1 MDDMGLQFRQSFEVF
16 PGVRLNL
23 SGSGITASFGV
34 DGATVN
40 VGAQGIRST
49 IGIPGSGLSFTTNHC
64 PPSGSPTPRASV
76 PPQGYAPTYAPVQPM
91 REINSASVERLTSH
105 SLVELRD
112 LIAKARSQRKKVDQ
126 DLAQAQATHH
136 AESADLERRQR
147 SWFRWFMK
155 RRIAELEASVQ
166 EAAGEVQ
173 RLVEWQSLTH
183 IDMCFEAS
191 DAAQRAYGALVR
203 AFEALRQS
211 KAIWDI
217 TSDRDTDRVRER
229 SAASRTLD
237 RKPVQIHF
245 SSSELVRFAGHA
257 MRFGNINGEDIL
269 IYPGVVIMPRADGAF
284 ALIELRE
291 VDLQYHVVGFLEH
304 EVVPPDAVVV
314 GQTWEKVNKDGSR
327 DMRFRDN
334 DQIPIVQYGRLLFT
348 SPGGVQEEY
357 QFSNAI
363 AAGEFARAF
372 DTYKVALSAQ

>member
-1 MDDMGLQFRQSFEVF
+1 MGLRFRQSFEVF

-40 VGAQGIRST
+40 VGARGVRSA
-49 IGIPGSGLSFTTNHC
+49 IGVPGSGLSFTTN
-64 PPSGSPTPRASV
+64 PFTPSVSPTPRASM
-76 PPQGYAPTYAPVQPM
+76 PPSGFAPTYAPAQPM
-91 REINSASVERLTSH
+91 REINSASVEQLTSH
-105 SLVELRD
+105 SLIELRD
-112 LIAKARSQRKKVDQ
+112 LIAKARSQRKEVDQ
-126 DLAQAQATHH
+126 DLAEAQATHEAGS
-136 AESADLERRQR
+136 AELGRRQR

-155 RRIAELEASVQ
+155 RRIAELEASVP
-166 EAAGEVQ
+166 EAADEVQ
-173 RLVEWQSLTH
+173 RLTEWQGLTH
-183 IDMCFEAS
+183 IDVSFETS

-237 RKPVQIHF
+237 RKPVQIDF
-245 SSSELVRFAGHA
+245 SSSDLVRFTGHA
-257 MRFGNINGEDIL
+257 IRFGNINGEDIL

-291 VDLQYHVVGFLEH
+291 VDLQYHAVRFIEDQA
-304 EVVPPDAVVV
+304 VPPDAAVV
-314 GQTWEKVNKDGSR
+314 GQTWAKVNKNGSR

-334 DQIPIVQYGRLLFT
+334 YQIPVVQYGRLLFT

-357 QFSNAI
+357 QFSDAN

-372 DTYKVALSAQ
+372 DTYKVALNAR

>member
-1 MDDMGLQFRQSFEVF
+1 MGLRFRQSFEVF

-40 VGAQGIRST
+40 VGAHGVRST
-49 IGIPGSGLSFTTNHC
+49 IGIPGSGLSFTANHFT
-64 PPSGSPTPRASV
+64 GSQTPRAAM
-76 PPQGYAPTYAPVQPM
+76 PRPGYAPSYTPAQPM
-91 REINSASVERLTSH
+91 REINSASVEQLTSH

-112 LIAKARSQRKKVDQ
+112 LIAKARSQRKEVDQ
-126 DLAQAQATHH
+126 DLAEAHASHQAGS
-136 AESADLERRQR
+136 AELERRQR

-155 RRIAELEASVQ
+155 RRIAELEGSVP

-173 RLVEWQSLTH
+173 RLTEWQGLTH
-183 IDMCFEAS
+183 IDVSFETS

-203 AFEALRQS
+203 TFEALRQS

-229 SAASRTLD
+229 SAAFRTLD
-237 RKPVQIHF
+237 RKPVQIDF
-245 SSSELVRFAGHA
+245 SSSDLVRFAGHA
-257 MRFGNINGEDIL
+257 IRFGNINGEDIL

-291 VDLQYHVVGFLEH
+291 VDLQYHAVRFIE
-304 EVVPPDAVVV
+304 EEAVPPDATVV
-314 GQTWEKVNKDGSR
+314 GQTWAKVNKNGSP
-327 DMRFRDN
+327 DLRFRDN
-334 DQIPIVQYGRLLFT
+334 YQIPIVQYGRLLFT
-348 SPGGVQEEY
+348 SPLGVQEEY
-357 QFSNAI
+357 QFSDAN

-372 DTYKVALSAQ
+372 DAYKVALNAR

>member
-1 MDDMGLQFRQSFEVF
+1 MDDMGLEFRQSFEVF

-40 VGAQGIRST
+40 VGAQGVRSA
-49 IGIPGSGLSFTTNHC
+49 IGIPGSGLSFTTSHC
-64 PPSGSPTPRASV
+64 SPSGSPTPHAFV
-76 PPQGYAPTYAPVQPM
+76 PTQGYAPTYAPVQPM

-105 SLVELRD
+105 SLVEVRD

-126 DLAQAQATHH
+126 DLAEAQATHR

-173 RLVEWQSLTH
+173 RLVEWQSLTY

-191 DAAQRAYGALVR
+191 DAAQRAYGALVG

-229 SAASRTLD
+229 TAASRTLD

-291 VDLQYHVVGFLEH
+291 VD
-304 EVVPPDAVVV
+304 
-314 GQTWEKVNKDGSR
+314 
-327 DMRFRDN
+327 
-334 DQIPIVQYGRLLFT
+334 
-348 SPGGVQEEY
+348 
-357 QFSNAI
+357 
-363 AAGEFARAF
+363 
-372 DTYKVALSAQ
+372 